1 MKHRSENKYG
11 ENIFMKSGT
20 NISIHGKVLLSN
32 NTSSL
37 IFYEFVFFSIGNDA
51 VDAWYDEIHKFNFH
65 SPSFQ
70 PGTGHFTQVVWRESK
85 YLGIAYA
92 KRGSSIFVVANYDP
106 AGNYQG
112 YFKEN
117 VPRPK

>member
-37 IFYEFVFFSIGNDA
+37 IFYEFVFF
-51 VDAWYDEIHKFNFH
+51 
-65 SPSFQ
+65 Q
-70 PGTGHFTQVVWRESK
+70 
-85 YLGIAYA
+85 
-92 KRGSSIFVVANYDP
+92 
-106 AGNYQG
+106 
-112 YFKEN
+112 
-117 VPRPK
+117 